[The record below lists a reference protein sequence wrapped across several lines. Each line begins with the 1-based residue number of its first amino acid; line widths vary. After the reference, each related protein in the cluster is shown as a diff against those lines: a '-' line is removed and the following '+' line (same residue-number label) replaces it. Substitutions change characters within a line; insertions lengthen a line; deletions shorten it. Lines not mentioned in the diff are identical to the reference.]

1 MAPKNP
7 TLTLHM
13 LCKMVN
19 LSIHKKWGWK
29 PGHRGLRIHN
39 RSVSR
44 KNFTRRNHGA
54 EVGGPLMIGP
64 GEIVRPY
71 YLHLRVLS
79 PLLMS
84 AGSISSQNE
93 EDLGD
98 HIPCKI
104 FTVNS
109 VLFNKNV
116 LPKFIPIGAPAAI
129 ENDSNDNDNR
139 NNCNYGDINEDAAK
153 SAKYTRKPF
162 HRIPLWVTYFLP

>member
-1 MAPKNP
+1 
-7 TLTLHM
+7 
-13 LCKMVN
+13 
-19 LSIHKKWGWK
+19 
-29 PGHRGLRIHN
+29 
-39 RSVSR
+39 
-44 KNFTRRNHGA
+44 
-54 EVGGPLMIGP
+54 MIGP

-139 NNCNYGDINEDAAK
+139 NYGDINEDW
-153 SAKYTRKPF
+153 
-162 HRIPLWVTYFLP
+162 RIRRIGTTWWIPKNNRVINLFCHI